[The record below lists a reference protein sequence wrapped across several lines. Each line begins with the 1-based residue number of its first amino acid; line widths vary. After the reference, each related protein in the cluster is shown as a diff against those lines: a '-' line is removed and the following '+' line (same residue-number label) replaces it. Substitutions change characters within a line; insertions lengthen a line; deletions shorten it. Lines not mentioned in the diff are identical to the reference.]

1 MTTDEAAAILNR
13 MRLEARPR
21 DEVAIAAILFGIK
34 YHAELR
40 VLNLKDI
47 SRRVGIGPD
56 TCSVEIRHGMKLAP
70 YVELK

>member
-1 MTTDEAAAILNR
+1 M
-13 MRLEARPR
+13 
-21 DEVAIAAILFGIK
+21 AIAAILFGIK

-40 VLNLKDI
+40 GLNLKDI